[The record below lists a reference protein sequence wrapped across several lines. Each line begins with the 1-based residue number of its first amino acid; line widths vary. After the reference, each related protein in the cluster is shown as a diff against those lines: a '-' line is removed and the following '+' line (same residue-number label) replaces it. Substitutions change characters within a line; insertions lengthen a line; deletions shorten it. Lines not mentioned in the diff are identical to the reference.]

1 MQSREDGGA
10 IVGRS
15 MVGAGEGSKEG
26 RVAFSVRIGEDGR
39 LKCEEVMA
47 RGGGGS
53 LERWKLQSR
62 RQGFGAEVDNKSG
75 EVKGRNQ
82 PKKQRRSHFG

>member
-1 MQSREDGGA
+1 MRSTEDGGV

-26 RVAFSVRIGEDGR
+26 RVAFLLWIGEDGR
-39 LKCEEVMA
+39 LKCDEGTA

-53 LERWKLQSR
+53 LERWKL
-62 RQGFGAEVDNKSG
+62 
-75 EVKGRNQ
+75 
-82 PKKQRRSHFG
+82 